1 MPDDSVLVVDDSP
14 TILKLVQ
21 LVLTKGGYRV
31 TTASSG
37 EAGLV
42 LAHEDPPALILLD
55 YLMPDMNGDDVC
67 RAMSA
72 DTLLC
77 NTPVIVMSARDDH
90 VGEHF
95 ARMPNVVDHITKPF
109 SPDALLAVIG
119 HVLERHAPA
128 SAEATVP
135 PPEADDLY
143 DDTDNEE
150 VMEIEVEF
158 RGQAHAS
165 GQGLGQGNAGQKLS
179 PPGLGLHAFPR
190 DDSALD
196 SGATTEPALSGDLG
210 LISIADVLTLLQ
222 DQAQTGTLTLAQ
234 AEARI
239 DLFLRNGRIDLASAR
254 GVPEEFLL
262 GRFLVESRQLTPG
275 TLAAMIDERRAAPS
289 PPGLL
294 GAQVVARGL
303 VTADGLRQAI
313 SLQTAAL
320 VYEGLRWGA
329 GRFRFRVA
337 AELPPVARDAALAL
351 PVDALIME
359 GLRRV
364 DEWGL
369 IEREIGDFDM
379 VFVRNEE
386 KLGSF
391 GRGKLLRD
399 EVAVL
404 EFVNGKNSVKDI
416 IVLSKMGS
424 FDVTKMLYRLLR
436 NKLIRRRVRPVAV

>member
-31 TTASSG
+31 ATASSG

-42 LAHEDPPALILLD
+42 QAHEHPPTLILLD

-77 NTPVIVMSARDDH
+77 NVPVVVMSTREDE
-90 VGEHF
+90 VGERF
-95 ARMPNVVDHITKPF
+95 ARIPNVVDHITKPF

-119 HVLERHAPA
+119 HITLKQRAR
-128 SAEATVP
+128 
-135 PPEADDLY
+135 
-143 DDTDNEE
+143 NEE
-150 VMEIEVEF
+150 ETAVSLTLHDLPAGEPAEE
-158 RGQAHAS
+158 S
-165 GQGLGQGNAGQKLS
+165 GI
-179 PPGLGLHAFPR
+179 
-190 DDSALD
+190 
-196 SGATTEPALSGDLG
+196 TIEPALSGDLAV
-210 LISIADVLTLLQ
+210 ISIADVLTLLQ

-234 AEARI
+234 AEARL
-239 DLFLRNGRIDLASAR
+239 DVFLRAGHIDFASAR

-262 GRFLVESRQLTPG
+262 GRFLVEAGQVSRGALS
-275 TLAAMIDERRAAPS
+275 AIIDERRVTPAPLV
-289 PPGLL
+289 LL
-294 GAQVVARGL
+294 GADLVRRGL
-303 VTADGLRQAI
+303 CTPAGLHKAM

-337 AELPPVARDAALAL
+337 PELPSVAREAALGLAI
-351 PVDALIME
+351 DALIME

-364 DEWGL
+364 DEWRL
-369 IEREIGDFDM
+369 IEREIGDFAM
-379 VFVRNEE
+379 VFLRNED
-386 KLGSF
+386 KLNAF